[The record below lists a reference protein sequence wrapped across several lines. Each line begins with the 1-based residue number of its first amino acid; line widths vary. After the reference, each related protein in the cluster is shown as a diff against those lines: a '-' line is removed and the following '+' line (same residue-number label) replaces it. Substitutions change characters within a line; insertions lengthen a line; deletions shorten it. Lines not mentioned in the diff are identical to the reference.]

1 MLRPR
6 ARADKRGSLTL
17 FRSRR
22 ASCEIHVYTYRLVR
36 SSVCVYIYICIRVYT
51 HTPEAKEKMQR
62 RLLHGN
68 IKGDG
73 AGAKKGTHIDTKSRE
88 KKDLRLFVCVHV
100 RVCWG

>member
-1 MLRPR
+1 MR
-6 ARADKRGSLTL
+6 
-17 FRSRR
+17 
-22 ASCEIHVYTYRLVR
+22 YTYIPTD
-36 SSVCVYIYICIRVYT
+36 SCAHPYVCIYIYIYIYICIRVYT